1 MALVYLVFF
10 GVSALNKTGENAISD
25 ANHTKEFK
33 KAIKADAPRTINYQ
47 VLVSRDQHEA
57 VNDEPARAPVC
68 WFCKKI
74 RFIADTGRINQNFY
88 RHFIFYRPPPVLA

>member
-10 GVSALNKTGENAISD
+10 GVSALNKTSEKAISE
-25 ANHTKEFK
+25 ASHTKEFK
-33 KAIKADAPRTINYQ
+33 EAIKVSAPRTINYQ
-47 VLVSRDQHEA
+47 SLVSGDQHEA
-57 VNDEPARAPVC
+57 VNDESARVPVC

-74 RFIADTGRINQNFY
+74 RFIADTDRINQNFY